1 MKPRPGLKRRR
12 AQKRALST
20 VLYDSLEPRHLLATD
35 VGLAFTGSTY
45 QTDSSYYPPDA
56 NGDVGRDH
64 MIEVLNGRINMMSRQ
79 DGVRVQ
85 SLTMTQ
91 FFENSGSFVYNDPI
105 NPKVVFD
112 QLSDR
117 WFVAANGTDNGNW
130 LYLAVSAEADRS

>member
-1 MKPRPGLKRRR
+1 MKPRPGLKKRR
-12 AQKRALST
+12 AQKRVNSA
-20 VLYDSLEPRHLLATD
+20 VQYDSLEPRHLLATD
-35 VGLAFTGSTY
+35 VGLAFTGSTF

-64 MIEVLNGRINMMSRQ
+64 LVEVLNGRINMMGRE

-85 SLTMTQ
+85 SDTVSE
-91 FFENSGSFVYNDPI
+91 FFENAGSFVFNDPI

-112 QLSDR
+112 RLTDR

-130 LYLAVSAEADRS
+130 IYLAV